1 MNEPEIAVS
10 FQDLEGSR
18 VAFRRGCT
26 AVPLQE
32 GVTMFEYTVDWAI
45 NVSLNVQT
53 VLFFFALLLSLS
65 LSSLSR
71 RSHFLIRVPSWRE
84 GHTQDHRELSEA
96 FDWYLSG

>member
-53 VLFFFALLLSLS
+53 VLFFFARLLSLS
-65 LSSLSR
+65 LARLSFPAQSF
-71 RSHFLIRVPSWRE
+71 SHSGTVVARGP
-84 GHTQDHRELSEA
+84 HTRPPGTL
-96 FDWYLSG
+96 